1 MVLRNHVTIQYY
13 FFSTVINYLGRFL
26 ALKSHDSLI
35 TYLCKTTWQTK
46 IIISITTTRMAT
58 KFSRRVTY
66 LKGLLSKKSHGSWVT
81 HSCKITW
88 QFKNIS
94 IKTISILVAT
104 KLRRVLTSGK
114 MLRPQ
119 TLMPSQIF
127 RFFPFFLL
135 IAVFGRTDKCCSY
148 FFFYFWFRGVW
159 PISDSL
165 TWYTM
170 CFQAM
175 CFRQG

>member
-1 MVLRNHVTIQYY
+1 MDNKNDKMETYGEGLTPIELHNSFNTRSRQVMWQIKYPIHNVYGHQTWLFAEHLHDLTMVTWEIYKFISPLSQYLWLL
-13 FFSTVINYLGRFL
+13 NLGGCWLQGRCSEH
-26 ALKSHDSLI
+26 KR
-35 TYLCKTTWQTK
+35 LC
-46 IIISITTTRMAT
+46 R
-58 KFSRRVTY
+58 
-66 LKGLLSKKSHGSWVT
+66 H
-81 HSCKITW
+81 
-88 QFKNIS
+88 
-94 IKTISILVAT
+94 
-104 KLRRVLTSGK
+104 
-114 MLRPQ
+114 RP
-119 TLMPSQIF
+119 F
-127 RFFPFFLL
+127 VFFPFFLL